1 MIAKL
6 RFVALAAAAIA
17 AGVAIAPASAQE
29 YPSRNVRIVVPYPAG
44 GTTDVLA
51 RLVAE
56 HLSASLKHTFVVDNR
71 PGAGTNTGTGDV
83 LNAPADG
90 YTILIVSPA
99 NAINATLFK
108 KMPFNFL
115 EQATGVAGFA
125 RVPNVM
131 VVNPDVP
138 VKTAAEFIEWA
149 KKNAGKVNF
158 ASSGNGSSIHLS
170 GELFKAMTG
179 VQMTHVPYKGSAP
192 ALVDLLSGQVH
203 VMFDN
208 LPSAISHVRAG
219 KLRALAV
226 TSEQPAKAL
235 PDVPTLDAT
244 VKGFEASS
252 WFGVAVRKGT
262 PQAVIDKL
270 NKAVNEALKDPKI
283 RSRIEDLGG
292 IPFEVTPAAFTKFMV
307 DETNKWAPVVK
318 ASGATVD

>member
-1 MIAKL
+1 MIAKF
-6 RFVALAAAAIA
+6 RFAVLAAATLA
-17 AGVAIAPASAQE
+17 AGAMIMPAGAQE
-29 YPSRNVRIVVPYPAG
+29 YPARTVRLVVPYPAG
-44 GTTDVLA
+44 GTTDVLT

-56 HLSASLKHTFVVDNR
+56 HLTTSLKQTFVVDNR
-71 PGAGTNTGTGDV
+71 PGAGTNTGTGEV
-83 LNAPADG
+83 LKAVADG
-90 YTILIVSPA
+90 YTVLIVSPA

-108 KMPFNFL
+108 RMPFNFL

-138 VKTAAEFIEWA
+138 AKTVQEFIAWA
-149 KKNAGKVNF
+149 KKNEGKVNF

-170 GELFKAMTG
+170 GELFKSMTG

-208 LPSAISHVRAG
+208 LPSAIPHIRAG

-235 PDVPTLDAT
+235 PNVPTLAAT

-252 WFGVAVRKGT
+252 WFGMAVPKGT

-283 RSRIEDLGG
+283 RGRIEDLGG
-292 IPFEVTPAAFTKFMV
+292 VPFEVTPAQFTKFMV

>member
-1 MIAKL
+1 MIASF
-6 RFVALAAAAIA
+6 RFAVLLAAALFV
-17 AGVAIAPASAQE
+17 GLGSASAQD
-29 YPSRNVRIVVPYPAG
+29 YPTRNVRVIVPYPAG

-56 HLSASLKHTFVVDNR
+56 HLSRSLKQTFIIDNR
-71 PGAGTNTGTGDV
+71 PGAGTNTGTGEA
-83 LNAPADG
+83 LNAAADG
-90 YTILIVSPA
+90 YTLLIVSPA
-99 NAINATLFK
+99 NAINASLFK

-131 VVNPDVP
+131 VVHPDVP
-138 VKTAAEFIEWA
+138 AKTVAEFIAWA
-149 KKNAGKVNF
+149 KKNEGKVNF

-170 GELFKAMTG
+170 GELFKSMTG

-192 ALVDLLSGQVH
+192 AIVDLLSGQVH

-226 TSEQPAKAL
+226 TTEQPAKAL
-235 PDVPTLDAT
+235 PDVPTVAAA

-262 PQAVIDKL
+262 PQPVIDKL
-270 NKAVNEALKDPKI
+270 NAAVNEALKDPKI
-283 RSRIEDLGG
+283 RARIEELGG
-292 IPFEVTPAAFTKFMV
+292 VPFEVTPAQFTKFMV

>member
-1 MIAKL
+1 VIAKF
-6 RFVALAAAAIA
+6 RFVVLAALALVVGAAT
-17 AGVAIAPASAQE
+17 PANAQD
-29 YPSRNVRIVVPYPAG
+29 YPNRNVRVIVPYPAG

-51 RLVAE
+51 RLIAE
-56 HLSASLKHTFVVDNR
+56 HLTNSLKQTFVIDNR
-71 PGAGTNTGTGDV
+71 PGAGTNIGTGEV

-90 YTILIVSPA
+90 YTLLVASPA

-108 KMPFNFL
+108 KMPFNFQ

-131 VVNPDVP
+131 VVHPDVP
-138 VKTAAEFIEWA
+138 AKTVPEFIAWA
-149 KKNAGKVNF
+149 KKNQGKVNF

-170 GELFKAMTG
+170 GELFKSMTG

-192 ALVDLLSGQVH
+192 AMVDMLSGQVH

-235 PDVPTLDAT
+235 PGVPTVAET

-252 WFGVAVRKGT
+252 WFGIAVRKGT
-262 PQAVIDKL
+262 PQEVIDKL
-270 NKAVNEALKDPKI
+270 NKAVNAALKDPKI
-283 RSRIEDLGG
+283 RARIEDLGG
-292 IPFEVTPAAFTKFMV
+292 IPFEVTPAQFTKFMA
-307 DETNKWAPVVK
+307 DETAKWAPVVK

>member
-1 MIAKL
+1 MIVGF
-6 RFVALAAAAIA
+6 RFIVLATLALFVSL
-17 AGVAIAPASAQE
+17 GSASAQD
-29 YPSRNVRIVVPYPAG
+29 YPSRTVRVIVPYPAG

-56 HLSASLKHTFVVDNR
+56 HLTRSLKQTFIIDNR
-71 PGAGTNTGTGDV
+71 PGAGTNVGTGDA
-83 LNAPADG
+83 LNAAADG
-90 YTILIVSPA
+90 YTLLIVSPA

-138 VKTAAEFIEWA
+138 AKTVPEFIAWA
-149 KKNAGKVNF
+149 KKNEGKVNV

-170 GELFKAMTG
+170 AELFKTMTG
-179 VQMTHVPYKGSAP
+179 VQMTHIPYKGSAP
-192 ALVDLLSGQVH
+192 AIVDLLSGQVQ

-219 KLRALAV
+219 KLRAIAV

-235 PDVPTLDAT
+235 PEVPTVAAT

-262 PQAVIDKL
+262 PQPVIDKL
-270 NKAVNEALKDPKI
+270 NKAINEALKDPKI
-283 RSRIEDLGG
+283 NARIEDLGG
-292 IPFEVTPAAFTKFMV
+292 VPFDVTPEQFTKFMV
-307 DETNKWAPVVK
+307 DETNKWGPVVK

>member
-1 MIAKL
+1 MTAKF
-6 RFVALAAAAIA
+6 RFAVLAITALAVGMFA
-17 AGVAIAPASAQE
+17 APAFAQD
-29 YPSRNVRIVVPYPAG
+29 YPNRTVRVIVPYPAG

-56 HLSASLKHTFVVDNR
+56 HLTTSLKQTFIIDNR
-71 PGAGTNTGTGDV
+71 PGAGTNTGTGEV

-90 YTILIVSPA
+90 YTLLVVSPA

-131 VVNPDVP
+131 VVHPDVP
-138 VKTAAEFIEWA
+138 AKTVAEFIEWA
-149 KKNAGKVNF
+149 KKNPGKVNF

-170 GELFKAMTG
+170 GELFKSMTG

-192 ALVDLLSGQVH
+192 AMVDMLSGQVH

-208 LPSAISHVRAG
+208 LPSAISHVRAN

-226 TSEQPAKAL
+226 TTEQPAKAL
-235 PDVPTLDAT
+235 PDVPTVAAT

-252 WFGVAVRKGT
+252 WFGIAVRKGT
-262 PQAVIDKL
+262 PQAVIDRL

-283 RSRIEDLGG
+283 RARIEDLGG
-292 IPFEVTPAAFTKFMV
+292 IPFEVTPAGFTKFMV